1 VTALVGSYVAFA
13 AAMVCVVLVIV
24 AGLALA
30 FRRPCINAGPRGPQP
45 LLVLFGAAVGS
56 LICSVVPPLGGPG
69 WVDVAVTAAVV
80 GPLLVYSV
88 VTGVAWLR
96 DRRQWVTLYVWVD
109 RDRAGVR

>member
-1 VTALVGSYVAFA
+1 VTALVGSYVGWAG
-13 AAMVCVVLVIV
+13 AMVCTVAVLV
-24 AGLALA
+24 ALTL
-30 FRRPCINAGPRGPQP
+30 RRPCISAGPRGQQP
-45 LLVLFGAAVGS
+45 LLVLLGAMVGNA
-56 LICSVVPPLGGPG
+56 ICSMVAVLGGPG
-69 WVDVAVTAAVV
+69 WVDVTVTAAVV